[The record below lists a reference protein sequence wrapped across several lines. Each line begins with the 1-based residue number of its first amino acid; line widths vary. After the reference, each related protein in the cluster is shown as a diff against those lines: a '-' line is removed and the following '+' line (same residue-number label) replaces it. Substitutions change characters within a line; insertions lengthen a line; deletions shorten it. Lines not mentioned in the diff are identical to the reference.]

1 MIGEA
6 VSGEVGIILTDSATA
21 DDNRI
26 TGRSQLMDYLA
37 RSGASNPSAMTA
49 SSGNFAIESHGIFED
64 TEGFFSGDA
73 MDKTLIELTTFGL
86 LHSHQRLDACRF

>member
-1 MIGEA
+1 
-6 VSGEVGIILTDSATA
+6 
-21 DDNRI
+21 
-26 TGRSQLMDYLA
+26 
-37 RSGASNPSAMTA
+37 MTA

-86 LHSHQRLDACRF
+86 LPPTSVSMPADSSL